1 MSEKEFDV
9 YFSLKKKK
17 LESGIFNKLDE
28 SSTFFYSD
36 DIEIDS
42 IDENTNFQNVEL
54 SIEKNIKKIE
64 KNIGKF
70 VNNIFLMIDTDQT
83 ISICISLM
91 KKIDNRKIQKKDIQ
105 YLIQDAKQQIL
116 LAYSNMSIFHIII
129 NKYVIDGLDY
139 NFAPKDISC
148 NKISLDIEF
157 ICFPRNLIKKLEG
170 LFSNF

>member
-105 YLIQDAKQQIL
+105 YLIKKVKQQTL
-116 LAYSNMSIFHIII
+116 LAYSKTSIFHIII
-129 NKYVIDGLDY
+129 NSGLE
-139 NFAPKDISC
+139 
-148 NKISLDIEF
+148 L
-157 ICFPRNLIKKLEG
+157 KKLT
-170 LFSNF
+170 